1 MKTDNSDQATGVKIV
16 REAIIQPIMKICENA
31 EVSGEVIINRLKEM
45 NQPNWGYD
53 AQFDGYT
60 DLIKAGII
68 DPTKVSL
75 NIL

>member
-1 MKTDNSDQATGVKIV
+1 
-16 REAIIQPIMKICENA
+16 MKICENA
-31 EVSGEVIINRLKEM
+31 EVSGEVIINKLNEM
-45 NQPNWGYD
+45 KKQNWGYD
-53 AQFDGYT
+53 AQTGEYK

>member
-16 REAIIQPIMKICENA
+16 RDAIIQPIMKICENA
-31 EVSGEVIINRLKEM
+31 EVSGEVIINKLNEM
-45 NQPNWGYD
+45 KKQNWGYD
-53 AQFDGYT
+53 AQTGEYK